1 MLDAFIIEH
10 LKRKEEDADRDQ
22 ERPVLHLPLPI
33 EDDELID
40 EEEIEVPTSNVIIL
54 EM

>member
-10 LKRKEEDADRDQ
+10 LKRKEEDADRDH
-22 ERPVLHLPLPI
+22 ERPVLHLPLPV
-33 EDDELID
+33 EDDDLID
-40 EEEIEVPTSNVIIL
+40 DEEMESPTSNVIIL